1 MSEHR
6 GVLYKTRWEILLM
19 GATLIVAAVV
29 VLAIP
34 NNFTAKML
42 EQQKAQKQAEEE
54 KGVETTLGE
63 QIGFA
68 EEPSTNM
75 TGINSTGPNP

>member
-19 GATLIVAAVV
+19 AASLIISAVV

-34 NNFTAKML
+34 NDFTAKML
-42 EQQKAQKQAEEE
+42 EQQKMQNQAEEE
-54 KGVETTLGE
+54 KKME
-63 QIGFA
+63 Q
-68 EEPSTNM
+68 EERGKDM
-75 TGINSTGPNP
+75 AINSTSKEP